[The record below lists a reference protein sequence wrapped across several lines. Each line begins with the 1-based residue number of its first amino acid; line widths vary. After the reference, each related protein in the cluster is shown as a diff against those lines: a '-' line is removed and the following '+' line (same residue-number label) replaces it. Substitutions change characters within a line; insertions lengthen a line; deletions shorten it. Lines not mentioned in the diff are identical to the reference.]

1 MKLGSSG
8 RVDEIFQMG
17 QMGLRFAHSPRPP
30 RALPSLAGL
39 VYFQVDRQTQLQ
51 EWQAV
56 QKSLTI
62 ALRLNMH
69 LIVGDIQGQ
78 RVVRIRNQ
86 GQTTPLQFTLFVV
99 SQETTG

>member
-1 MKLGSSG
+1 
-8 RVDEIFQMG
+8 
-17 QMGLRFAHSPRPP
+17 
-30 RALPSLAGL
+30 L
-39 VYFQVDRQTQLQ
+39 VYFQVDRNTQLQ

-62 ALRLNMH
+62 ALRLNQH

-99 SQETTG
+99 PQETTG